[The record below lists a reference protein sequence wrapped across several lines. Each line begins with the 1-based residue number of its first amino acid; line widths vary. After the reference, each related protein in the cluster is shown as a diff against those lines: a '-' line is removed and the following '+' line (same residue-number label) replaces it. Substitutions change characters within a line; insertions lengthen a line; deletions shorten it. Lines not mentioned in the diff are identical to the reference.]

1 MTEREYR
8 QAEGVSRSQ
17 LWRLTESPEKAKW
30 AWEHPEE
37 PTPALLFGQF
47 VHKLVLEPET
57 VDEEFIVAPNVD
69 KRTKDGK
76 AMWVEFMGLVKEGQQ
91 IIDEPTCAIGM
102 EMRRVLKET
111 PFVHRLLNGEH
122 ELPIFWQDELTGE
135 HCKARLDCLTEVDGK
150 HIIVDYKTTANAS
163 TDAFMS
169 TAVKYGYD
177 FQAAMSSEGYKAVT
191 GNDCIFVF
199 IAQEKTEP
207 YAVNILQADEVFLRR
222 GRDTFRQLI
231 GIYHDCKEN
240 DNWYGYLGP
249 YNVVNN
255 LALPAWLAKEV
266 E

>member
-57 VDEEFIVAPNVD
+57 VDDEFIVAPTVD

-76 AMWVEFMGLVKEGQQ
+76 AIWEEFMSLVKEDQQ
-91 IIDEPTCAIGM
+91 MITSADCAVGM
-102 EMRRVLKET
+102 AMKDAAMQI
-111 PFVHRLLNGEH
+111 PFVERLLKGQH
-122 ELPIFWQDELTGE
+122 EMSVFWTDDLTGE
-135 HCKARLDCLTEVDGK
+135 HCKARLDCLTEIDGK
-150 HIIVDYKTTANAS
+150 HIIVDYKTTTNAS
-163 TDAFMS
+163 TDAFMQ

-177 FQAAMSSEGYKAVT
+177 FQAAMYSEGYKAVT
-191 GNDCIFVF
+191 GNDCLFVF
-199 IAQEKTEP
+199 IAQEKTAP

-231 GIYHDCKEN
+231 GIYHDCKQN